1 MTKAKMNEE
10 VLTLCEKFGASVELT
25 AALNELT
32 APKVGGVAADIN
44 EYTRFDEEG
53 NVSEIFCN
61 TFKQW
66 LPVSEF
72 NASSTNKNG
81 YNRDSNPGIKASR
94 EATKV
99 FKASEKAIL
108 NDVLDGVITGPE
120 AKAAIEELKAS
131 QPALVYVAE

>member
-10 VLTLCEKFGASVELT
+10 VVALCTKLGASAELT

-32 APKVGGVAADIN
+32 APRVGGSAVDVN
-44 EYTRFDEEG
+44 EYTRFDEDG
-53 NVSEIFCN
+53 NVSEIFCS
-61 TFKQW
+61 TFKEW

-72 NASSTNKNG
+72 KPDEKSKNG
-81 YNRDSNPGIKASR
+81 YKRESTPAAQAWVNRNRI
-94 EATKV
+94 

-120 AKAAIEELKAS
+120 GKEAIEALKAA
-131 QPALVYVAE
+131 QPPLVYVAE